1 MGIKSVIVDGAEAL
15 KLMVDGKVAW
25 ERCVLPAGYQKC
37 AFLQSDGNQ
46 YLSVDDYIPQ
56 IGDSLSIIFVR
67 HRYYNF
73 GTIFSAGTGEYK
85 ITSVFGDPD
94 NRLYMRYFT
103 NGDAP
108 YKSHVEVREKP
119 YNLRFFSDGK
129 ILFDGTEIDSE
140 VEKSKEPVNTNLH
153 LFIRANLQQGFA
165 GKILGF
171 QADRSGETIHNLVPA
186 LRSIDGKPG
195 MIDTVSKKF
204 YVNQGTGE
212 FLYELA

>member
-1 MGIKSVIVDGAEAL
+1 MLRRRAMYIDLG
-15 KLMVDGKVAW
+15 
-25 ERCVLPAGYQKC
+25 LPSGYQKC
-37 AFLQSDGNQ
+37 AFLNSNGNQ

-56 IGDSLSIIFVR
+56 IGDYLSIIFVR
-67 HRYYNF
+67 NTYYNL
-73 GTIFSAGTGEYK
+73 GTILSAGTGGHQ
-85 ITSVFGDPD
+85 IISAFGDPD
-94 NRLYMRYFT
+94 NRLYMKYFT
-103 NGDAP
+103 NGNAS

-129 ILFDGTEIDSE
+129 IMLDGTEINNE
-140 VEKSKEPVNTNLH
+140 VNKTKGAVNTNLH
-153 LFIRANLQQGFA
+153 LFIRANLTKGFS

-171 QADRSGETIHNLVPA
+171 QADRSGETILNLVPA

-195 MIDTVSKKF
+195 MLDTVSKKF

>member
-1 MGIKSVIVDGAEAL
+1 MIRSVMVDGAEAL

-25 ERCVLPAGYQKC
+25 ERGGLPAGYQKC

-56 IGDSLSIIFVR
+56 IGDSFNIDFVQM
-67 HRYYNF
+67 YNNV
-73 GTIFSAGTGEYK
+73 GAILSAGTGDYQ
-85 ITSVFGDPD
+85 IIALTSDYHASLF
-94 NRLYMRYFT
+94 LKYFT
-103 NGDAP
+103 SGDATAI
-108 YKSHVEVREKP
+108 YSVYEREKP

-140 VEKSKEPVNTNLH
+140 VTKSKRPVNTNLY
-153 LFIRANLQQGFA
+153 LFIRANLKSGFV

-171 QADRSGETIHNLVPA
+171 QADRSGETILNLVPA

-195 MIDTVSKKF
+195 MLDTVSKKF